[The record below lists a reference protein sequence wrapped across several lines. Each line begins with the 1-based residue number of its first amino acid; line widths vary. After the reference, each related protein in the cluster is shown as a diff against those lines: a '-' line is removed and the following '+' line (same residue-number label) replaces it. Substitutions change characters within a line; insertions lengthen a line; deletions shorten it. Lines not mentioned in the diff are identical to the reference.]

1 MTLKFSE
8 LLSYFK
14 CLDRSSIHE
23 ATKGKAL
30 SLVFLLFTF
39 STVDC
44 SGLWTALYCS
54 RLLWTAVV
62 CCGPLGTI
70 VDYCGLLWT
79 VGDCCGLLGTVVD
92 CCGMVSTVVDC
103 CGLLCTVVDF
113 SGLLLK
119 SPGIC
124 LMYQGLTNTSSRVIK
139 MPENANIFGF
149 VLKLQLYFWAD
160 LKKFKMHV

>member
-1 MTLKFSE
+1 VGS
-8 LLSYFK
+8 
-14 CLDRSSIHE
+14 
-23 ATKGKAL
+23 
-30 SLVFLLFTF
+30 
-39 STVDC
+39 
-44 SGLWTALYCS
+44 
-54 RLLWTAVV
+54 
-62 CCGPLGTI
+62 
-70 VDYCGLLWT
+70 CGLLGT
-79 VGDCCGLLGTVVD
+79 VVDCCGLLGTVVD